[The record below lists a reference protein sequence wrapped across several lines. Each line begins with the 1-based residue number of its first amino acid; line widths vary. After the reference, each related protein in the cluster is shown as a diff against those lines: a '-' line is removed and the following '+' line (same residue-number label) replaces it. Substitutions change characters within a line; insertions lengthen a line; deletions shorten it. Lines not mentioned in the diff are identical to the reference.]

1 MDKGTKSLLNVFLSV
16 LAPVLVLDNCSAT
29 GGSWWHIGTTWA
41 MVVALSL
48 PIGCGL
54 YAFATEKKVELL
66 TIFGLLGTILTGVV
80 TIYAN
85 TGGGEA
91 IRPDTPWWYAAK
103 EALIALLL
111 AGAMLVNKHQEGSML
126 RAFVYSDAIFDIK
139 TIEKNIANSN
149 STPQYNKVLDT
160 AAYMTASSLLFSAAA
175 NFALALFFLLPVPEA
190 APAQQTE
197 LYNYAVSKMTWMG
210 LLIIGLPLLVTLM
223 LVMRYL
229 CKRIAALTGLENDKL
244 FLPR

>member
-16 LAPVLVLDNCSAT
+16 LAPVLVLDHCSAA
-29 GGSWWHIGTTWA
+29 GDKWYHLGTTWA

-48 PIGCGL
+48 PIACGI
-54 YAFATEKKVELL
+54 YSFVTEKKVELL
-66 TIFGLLGTILTGVV
+66 TIFGLLGTILTGIV

-85 TGGGEA
+85 TGDGAA

-111 AGAMLVNKHQEGSML
+111 AGAMLVNIRKEGSML
-126 RAFVYSDAIFDIK
+126 RAFVYSDAIFDVK
-139 TIEKNIANSN
+139 TIEKTADEKGRRAEYDATLNN
-149 STPQYNKVLDT
+149 
-160 AAYMTASSLLFSAAA
+160 AAYMTAASLFFSAAA
-175 NFALALFFLLPVPEA
+175 NFALALYFLLPVLGEPA
-190 APAQQTE
+190 AEQAE

-210 LLIIGLPLLVTLM
+210 LLIIGVPLLITLM

-229 CKRIAALTGLENDKL
+229 CKRITAITELPDDKI